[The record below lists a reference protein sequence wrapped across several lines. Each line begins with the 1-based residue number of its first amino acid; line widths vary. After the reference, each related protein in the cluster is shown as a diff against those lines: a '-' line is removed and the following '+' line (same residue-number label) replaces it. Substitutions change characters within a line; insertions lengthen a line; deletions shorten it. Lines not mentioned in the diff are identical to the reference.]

1 MSTDDTTTAG
11 VHNMN
16 SAPRRQRQG
25 RSTKQLACT
34 NCRRKKVKCHPGP
47 GAGSACDLCH
57 RLQEVCWTP
66 QFDER
71 RRLHTK
77 QLIEQLR
84 AENTQLR
91 AELEDHRQFCL
102 VDHHSGSSGMSDR
115 SSETSES
122 AEAPT
127 TSAASSSAAAAP
139 ALTLRRSDNMIM
151 RLCGGQR
158 QLNSDRVGRL
168 RFFGPTSSLHLMESV
183 TSSLLVRGGGRIGGD
198 GLGSDGGL
206 PDQPGT
212 DSGSVGNSTGIA
224 MPIWQTDF
232 PPQVQEHLL
241 DLYWT
246 YQHQVLPCIHKEAF
260 LRDMRNGDT
269 KYCSSLLVLC
279 ILTRAAAISSE
290 PGLRALAL
298 ADDAEDDPPYLVRKC
313 TVMLEQE
320 LDTPGITTAQAL
332 QLLSEMH
339 CAISHDTK
347 GWMYAGGAGRLAY
360 ELGLHRDP
368 DDFGTTAA
376 TEMTQLDKEVRQVVF
391 WSCFNLDRAWALY
404 LGRPQSIRLED
415 VDAKR
420 PGEGG
425 SADVVPP
432 GEVRV
437 AAAWCSLLEIVGKIC
452 EILNGV
458 HTPRLRMEN
467 LVQSL
472 EHWRATLHPSLQFET
487 GQTPAMIIMR
497 MQYAAAM
504 ILLHRPLAQFGKDL
518 TALGAPDAA
527 SSAEQSRQICID
539 HAGRIA
545 GYLQEYAEC
554 HGSVM
559 TMSWVSLHI
568 VATAATTL
576 IANIAERRPGADPT
590 ALASQLDSL
599 RRCLGTLS
607 ELEKS
612 HVVTRR
618 VRKVIQ
624 SAIRLLNIDA
634 VIQTGGG
641 SSSVGGG
648 MMMMSA
654 STGATGMMADW
665 MTPFGSSCGGGGGGG
680 GNHAG
685 YATGTGLG
693 NTVLADST
701 PSSSFLFANMPPT
714 PGMST
719 NSSNTAQQFPLFNL
733 LPSSNAPFEFLNSF
747 ESYFS

>member
-1 MSTDDTTTAG
+1 MDP
-11 VHNMN
+11 
-16 SAPRRQRQG
+16 APRRHRQG

-47 GAGSACDLCH
+47 DGAGTACDLCH

-84 AENTQLR
+84 AENAQLR

-115 SSETSES
+115 SSEASDS
-122 AEAPT
+122 ATEQ
-127 TSAASSSAAAAP
+127 ASSSSSSA
-139 ALTLRRSDNMIM
+139 LRRSDNMIV

-183 TSSLLVRGGGRIGGD
+183 TSSLLVRGGGRNGSSGGD
-198 GLGSDGGL
+198 GSLSGQQGTDGGI
-206 PDQPGT
+206 G
-212 DSGSVGNSTGIA
+212 SGGSNSGIA
-224 MPIWQTDF
+224 MPTWQTDF

-269 KYCSSLLVLC
+269 KYCSSLLVMC
-279 ILTRAAAISSE
+279 ILTRAAAISNE

-313 TVMLEQE
+313 VVMLEHE
-320 LDTPGITTAQAL
+320 LDAPGITTAQSL

-425 SADVVPP
+425 SADVVPT
-432 GEVRV
+432 GEVRM

-472 EHWRATLHPSLQFET
+472 EQWRATLHPSLQYET
-487 GQTPAMIIMR
+487 CQTPAMIIMR

-518 TALGAPDAA
+518 PALPSAAA

-539 HAGRIA
+539 HAGHIA
-545 GYLQEYAEC
+545 RCLQEYSDC

-576 IANIAERRPGADPT
+576 IANIAERRPGADMAVVAP
-590 ALASQLDSL
+590 QLDSL

-641 SSSVGGG
+641 SSSVSGGL
-648 MMMMSA
+648 MMMSA
-654 STGATGMMADW
+654 ASSSAMMADW
-665 MTPFGSSCGGGGGGG
+665 TTTFGIGGGGSST
-680 GNHAG
+680 G
-685 YATGTGLG
+685 YGTGTGFGGTPL
-693 NTVLADST
+693 TAST
-701 PSSSFLFANMPPT
+701 PSSSFLFSNMNIPPT
-714 PGMST
+714 PGMSQH
-719 NSSNTAQQFPLFNL
+719 SDANTAQPFPLFNL